1 EECGQCEA
9 LLQAF
14 DESADGLVT
23 GLRHLPAR
31 AGKEIGEL
39 PPDLM
44 MIARR
49 APVAPAN
56 GVPAEISIDSG
67 RRYARQLA
75 QGECRLGKFRLQAE
89 LGAGTFGYVFRAQD
103 TELDRTV
110 ALKIQRVGSLA
121 NDEEKSRFLRE
132 ARSVAQ
138 LKHAGIVSLYE
149 IGQTDEG
156 VCFLV

>member
-1 EECGQCEA
+1 MATVSCPSPKELSAFAVGNVSGTAFARIAGHVEECGQCEA

-75 QGECRLGKFRLQAE
+75 QGDCRLGKFR
-89 LGAGTFGYVFRAQD
+89 
-103 TELDRTV
+103 
-110 ALKIQRVGSLA
+110 
-121 NDEEKSRFLRE
+121 
-132 ARSVAQ
+132 
-138 LKHAGIVSLYE
+138 
-149 IGQTDEG
+149 
-156 VCFLV
+156 